1 MRVLLVD
8 DEALA
13 RARLRTLLADVDE
26 PTAVV
31 AGEAATAEQ
40 ALVWLRSHAADLVLL
55 DVHMPGNDGFQL
67 AQVLR
72 RLLQPPAVVFV
83 TAHAQH
89 ALEAFEIEAVD
100 YLTKPVRLERLQQA
114 LRKVKRL
121 QQTEPAQTRDLTEK
135 VLLIRDRGRIERVA
149 LADVLYFRA
158 DLKYLTV
165 RTAQASYLMEGA
177 LNDMEQQHGA
187 EFLRVHRS
195 VLVARNAPRALDRSL
210 DARDADGW
218 VLRLR
223 GVEELL
229 PVSRRQLAAV
239 REALGG

>member
-1 MRVLLVD
+1 M
-8 DEALA
+8 
-13 RARLRTLLADVDE
+13 
-26 PTAVV
+26 
-31 AGEAATAEQ
+31 
-40 ALVWLRSHAADLVLL
+40 
-55 DVHMPGNDGFQL
+55 
-67 AQVLR
+67 
-72 RLLQPPAVVFV
+72 
-83 TAHAQH
+83 
-89 ALEAFEIEAVD
+89 
-100 YLTKPVRLERLQQA
+100 
-114 LRKVKRL
+114 
-121 QQTEPAQTRDLTEK
+121 
-135 VLLIRDRGRIERVA
+135 A

-195 VLVARNAPRALDRSL
+195 VLVARNALRALDRSL

-223 GVEELL
+223 EVEELL